1 MFEGYSWLPVRKCRL
16 KSKEMESEKTD
27 LIIHP
32 GATIRTA
39 LEQMGRNGEKCLVVV
54 DNKQSVKGTISD
66 GDI

>member
-1 MFEGYSWLPVRKCRL
+1 MPVRKCRL

-54 DNKQSVKGTISD
+54 DNKQSVK
-66 GDI
+66 